1 MARYV
6 VTSTAPVMMEW
17 PETGDALA
25 LPAGSA
31 FEASPYNARVIDL
44 LQAQQIRRVE
54 EVKEVKEVVP
64 EAPKPEPAPKKRAR
78 RTRKAKGD
86 SGSKK
91 SSS

>member
-54 EVKEVKEVVP
+54 EVKEVVP

-78 RTRKAKGD
+78 RPRKAKGD